1 MSIWYGAAWYGAAP
15 CRPGEGEA
23 DEAARCPCPGRWSH
37 VFRPLATGAQSRA
50 RRGSVSFRSG
60 PAPDP
65 AKPNPV
71 WVAFLKGLDELGWV
85 EGRKII
91 IERRFA
97 GGVARFADVGRLDA

>member
-1 MSIWYGAAWYGAAP
+1 MSLSWSVEP
-15 CRPGEGEA
+15 RLS
-23 DEAARCPCPGRWSH
+23 AARNRRAEPGTPRIGLLSIG
-37 VFRPLATGAQSRA
+37 TD
-50 RRGSVSFRSG
+50 
-60 PAPDP
+60 PDP